1 MEDSQLEIDVTLET
15 PASNVFIPPSI
26 VHETLLSGASY
37 THFSPVPPSLLPTLS
52 AADDT
57 SGTTSKTPGPP
68 CVLGID
74 EAGRGPVLGPMVY
87 GAFYL
92 PVPLS
97 TPLLSETHHFDDSK
111 VLTPIFRSKLMEA
124 LCTPPTRS
132 PTESTAPD
140 AKSLYANC
148 GWAVEVMSARDISA
162 NMLKPFGTY
171 NLNAQAMDATI
182 SLIQRIYDLGVNIKE
197 IYIDTIGQPAAYQ
210 KKLERVFPTAQI
222 TVAKKADSLYPCVSA
237 ASVCAKVTRDAALE
251 VLYTAYGRGTA
262 DESTENMDIDADEG
276 DEGAREQKASEVVSP
291 EPDWG
296 SGYPSDVRCTG
307 WMKRN
312 MDPVFGWGNE
322 CRFSWGTT
330 KDLLETKGAAAA
342 VAVTWPAIEDDENS
356 RVTDYFGAEGG
367 EKQGDELANWFGTC
381 VTSEVF

>member
-1 MEDSQLEIDVTLET
+1 MEDSQPEIDVTLET
-15 PASNVFIPPSI
+15 PASDVFIPPSI
-26 VHETLLSGASY
+26 HHEILLSGASY
-37 THFSPVPPSLLPTLS
+37 THFSQVPPSLLPTRS
-52 AADDT
+52 AADGG
-57 SGTTSKTPGPP
+57 SKTTSKSPGPP
-68 CVLGID
+68 CVLGVD

-92 PVPLS
+92 PIPLS
-97 TPLLSETHHFDDSK
+97 APLLSQTHHFDDSK
-111 VLTPIFRSKLMEA
+111 VLTPTFRSKLMET
-124 LCTPPTRS
+124 LCTPPTPTS
-132 PTESTAPD
+132 TESTAPGPN
-140 AKSLYANC
+140 SLYSNC

-182 SLIQRIYDLGVNIKE
+182 SLIQRIYNLGVNIKE

-262 DESTENMDIDADEG
+262 DDSTDMGIDRTKSDEVAQ
-276 DEGAREQKASEVVSP
+276 ARESP

-330 KDLLETKGAAAA
+330 KDLLETKGATAAA
-342 VAVTWPAIEDDENS
+342 AVTWPVIEDDENG
-356 RVTDYFGAEGG
+356 RLTDYFGAQGG
-367 EKQGDELANWFGTC
+367 EKQGEELANWFGTR
-381 VTSEVF
+381 VTSEIF